1 MDHLLGNHT
10 DSVAVDSRVCDPS
23 VRRFNRRWWLNG
35 VLSLRCGLE
44 FVGARKKVFF
54 WMVNTWCVRVRM
66 GVHKDVV
73 HKVWWTLACKKGVSR
88 GRLRHEV
95 VGVQLRAG
103 RDFRR
108 CANDG
113 NSVKNPN
120 VIRSVFVR
128 FPPCTGCCAR
138 CGRTNVRVCIY
149 ALNLVT
155 VPTV

>member
-1 MDHLLGNHT
+1 MCVFEWVST
-10 DSVAVDSRVCDPS
+10 
-23 VRRFNRRWWLNG
+23 
-35 VLSLRCGLE
+35 RCG
-44 FVGARKKVFF
+44 G
-54 WMVNTWCVRVRM
+54 
-66 GVHKDVV
+66 HVV

-138 CGRTNVRVCIY
+138 CGRTNVRVCILHTTLSLSSPCSCGVRVSVGSRQSVGWVCGWCAGRTG
-149 ALNLVT
+149 ALRTCASVLPSAASHGQRVHGELW
-155 VPTV
+155 